1 MCSSPASFKLAT
13 PRTIK
18 VTLIWFIIHLINI
31 IYKLF
36 FYISN
41 SSSFLLINFIAGSE
55 TVKFILKLPECHN
68 SWVTAWFRC
77 TGIIKWDESPEG
89 KFLRSSMDTCYK
101 NIFIFLAYI
110 ISKFIWIEVLVQL
123 VLLKRQFSMKRL
135 ASEIRNPEG
144 EVNSNILVAS
154 IFEVAKLPIMITI
167 DVHENRDG
175 LICSPRYQCERQ
187 TKISTHSTILSLGS
201 LINNFHLYTN
211 SLLNIIFNIY
221 KKMLPQSHLIRCP
234 IAFQLDNQVERQ
246 N

>member
-1 MCSSPASFKLAT
+1 
-13 PRTIK
+13 
-18 VTLIWFIIHLINI
+18 
-31 IYKLF
+31 
-36 FYISN
+36 
-41 SSSFLLINFIAGSE
+41 
-55 TVKFILKLPECHN
+55 
-68 SWVTAWFRC
+68 
-77 TGIIKWDESPEG
+77 
-89 KFLRSSMDTCYK
+89 MDTCYK

-234 IAFQLDNQVERQ
+234 IAFQLDNQVER
-246 N
+246 